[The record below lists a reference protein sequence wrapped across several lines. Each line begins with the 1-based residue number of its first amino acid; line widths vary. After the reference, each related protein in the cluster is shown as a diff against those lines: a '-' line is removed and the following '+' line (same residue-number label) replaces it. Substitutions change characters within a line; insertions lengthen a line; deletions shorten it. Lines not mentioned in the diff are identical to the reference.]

1 MVMEAFVRYM
11 TFVKHKIHPNK
22 SHVDTT
28 WFTEKSRNSEKNP
41 SQSRARVFWTPIPLR
56 EKTNWFYA
64 LLFWTSGT
72 NPSRTVFPNLK
83 KSSHTLLSS
92 YSRKVKWEVARELSS
107 WAVHHRTDGCR
118 GICWPSLG
126 YLHLTWVP
134 SKILR
139 LRCSEFPIDAM
150 AFTPVIPTLPMTLQY
165 NLNHWDDQALMEQR
179 QGYWM
184 SHASKML

>member
-1 MVMEAFVRYM
+1 MPPIA
-11 TFVKHKIHPNK
+11 
-22 SHVDTT
+22 
-28 WFTEKSRNSEKNP
+28 KNP
-41 SQSRARVFWTPIPLR
+41 WLSLEKCRLWSAGTMETEDGHLKAARIFYNMLGMIPIWV
-56 EKTNWFYA
+56 WFQY
-64 LLFWTSGT
+64 
-72 NPSRTVFPNLK
+72 SRTVFPNLK

-107 WAVHHRTDGCR
+107 WAVHYRTDGYR

>member
-1 MVMEAFVRYM
+1 MLSAVHISTRCIIRSPARSDTPLTNSCFV
-11 TFVKHKIHPNK
+11 VA
-22 SHVDTT
+22 SGGHV
-28 WFTEKSRNSEKNP
+28 
-41 SQSRARVFWTPIPLR
+41 
-56 EKTNWFYA
+56 
-64 LLFWTSGT
+64 
-72 NPSRTVFPNLK
+72 SRTVFPNLK

-107 WAVHHRTDGCR
+107 WAVHYRTDGCR

-165 NLNHWDDQALMEQR
+165 NLNHWDDQAFIEQR

-184 SHASKML
+184 SHASKRL

>member
-1 MVMEAFVRYM
+1 MHRF
-11 TFVKHKIHPNK
+11 IHVLIQISILLNHLFHPQPLL
-22 SHVDTT
+22 
-28 WFTEKSRNSEKNP
+28 RLSEKTRR
-41 SQSRARVFWTPIPLR
+41 SPLWKPFQG
-56 EKTNWFYA
+56 EVVEH
-64 LLFWTSGT
+64 S
-72 NPSRTVFPNLK
+72 SRTVFPNLK
-83 KSSHTLLSS
+83 KTSHTLLSS

-139 LRCSEFPIDAM
+139 LRCSEFPLDAM

-165 NLNHWDDQALMEQR
+165 NLNHWDDQAFMEQR

-184 SHASKML
+184 SHASKRL

>member
-1 MVMEAFVRYM
+1 MVQNFAASNLNFPYRC
-11 TFVKHKIHPNK
+11 F
-22 SHVDTT
+22 SFLLD
-28 WFTEKSRNSEKNP
+28 
-41 SQSRARVFWTPIPLR
+41 SQPEMFAGRLPIYRKDPQLLR
-56 EKTNWFYA
+56 FY
-64 LLFWTSGT
+64 LMLSLRMILQY
-72 NPSRTVFPNLK
+72 SRTVFPNLK

>member
-1 MVMEAFVRYM
+1 MVNCDDPLI
-11 TFVKHKIHPNK
+11 KQ
-22 SHVDTT
+22 T
-28 WFTEKSRNSEKNP
+28 WLWKDPPFLLGKLTISMAMFNSYHLSLPEGN
-41 SQSRARVFWTPIPLR
+41 
-56 EKTNWFYA
+56 Y
-64 LLFWTSGT
+64 
-72 NPSRTVFPNLK
+72 RTVFPNLK

-107 WAVHHRTDGCR
+107 WAVHYRTDGCR

>member
-1 MVMEAFVRYM
+1 MFTYGQTMLRCYSDLFVFRSWV
-11 TFVKHKIHPNK
+11 FVEPDA
-22 SHVDTT
+22 V
-28 WFTEKSRNSEKNP
+28 FC
-41 SQSRARVFWTPIPLR
+41 RAV
-56 EKTNWFYA
+56 YQY
-64 LLFWTSGT
+64 
-72 NPSRTVFPNLK
+72 SRTVFPNLK

-92 YSRKVKWEVARELSS
+92 YSRKVKWGVARELSS

>member
-1 MVMEAFVRYM
+1 MRKCSAMELSRYIHM
-11 TFVKHKIHPNK
+11 YPKLWGSYIYIYIYIYYTRTF
-22 SHVDTT
+22 
-28 WFTEKSRNSEKNP
+28 
-41 SQSRARVFWTPIPLR
+41 
-56 EKTNWFYA
+56 
-64 LLFWTSGT
+64 
-72 NPSRTVFPNLK
+72 FPNLK

-107 WAVHHRTDGCR
+107 WAVHYRTDGCR